1 MKVLVT
7 GASGFIGSHLATS
20 LLEAGHETVCMVRP
34 DTDISHLEKEIHVV
48 VGDITDTNALHKAT
62 EGVEVVYHLAAIPN
76 WQGEMADED
85 YHQVNVKG
93 TQLLLEASRVNG
105 VRKFV
110 FTSSLEAVGPS
121 QNGQPVDEV
130 TSARPRNIYGV
141 SKHQAENIIREF
153 CEKDLIDASIVRL
166 PMIYGPRNMLHL
178 KRYFKMANTG
188 FYPLVG
194 DGSALME
201 FCYVKNAVHGL
212 ILAAEKGKSGEV
224 YFISDLRSYSLKEV
238 VEAIGVGL
246 DVKVRFLKMPVPMAL
261 TLGLSIEVLSK
272 FLRFYPFIFAGTGR
286 PAFSRSSVKWM
297 SESLLYCD
305 ISKAKSELGYEAPY
319 SLEQG
324 IQENI
329 QWYRSIGAL

>member
-1 MKVLVT
+1 MKALVT

-20 LLEAGHETVCMVRP
+20 LLEAGHDTVCMVRP
-34 DTDISHLEKEIHVV
+34 NTDTSHLEKDIRIV
-48 VGDITDTNALHKAT
+48 VGDITDTKALAEAT

-76 WQGEMADED
+76 WQGDMTDED
-85 YHQVNVKG
+85 YHQVNVLG
-93 TQLLLEASRVNG
+93 TKLLLEASIQSG
-105 VRKFV
+105 VKKFV

-121 QNGQPVDEV
+121 QDGKPVDEV
-130 TSARPRNIYGV
+130 TRAQPRNIYGQ
-141 SKHQAENIIREF
+141 SKHEAENIIQDF
-153 CEKDLIDASIVRL
+153 CAKGLMDASIVRL

-224 YFISDLRSYSLKEV
+224 YFISDFRSYSLKEV
-238 VEAIGVGL
+238 VEAIGDGL
-246 DVKVRFLKMPVPMAL
+246 KVKVRFLKMPVPVAM

-272 FLRFYPFIFAGTGR
+272 VFRFYPFIFAGTGR

-305 ISKAKSELGYEAPY
+305 ITKAKTELGYTAPY
-319 SLEQG
+319 TLEQG
-324 IQENI
+324 IAENI